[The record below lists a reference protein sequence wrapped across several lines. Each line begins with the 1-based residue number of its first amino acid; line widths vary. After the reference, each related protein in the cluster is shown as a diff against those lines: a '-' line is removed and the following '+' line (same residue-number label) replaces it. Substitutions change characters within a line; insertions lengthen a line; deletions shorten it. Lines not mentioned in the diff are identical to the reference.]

1 MGNFDCFIMLFPSRR
16 PMFNVPVPSA
26 ALERRKGEE
35 LVGGAENQQRD
46 RGKGGEA
53 TKTPRENFKEGE
65 GGTRKS
71 GL

>member
-1 MGNFDCFIMLFPSRR
+1 MGNFDCFIMLFSSRR

-46 RGKGGEA
+46 RGKGGGSDKNSA
-53 TKTPRENFKEGE
+53 GE
-65 GGTRKS
+65 FQGGRNP
-71 GL
+71 